1 MLRSLWV
8 PWAVSLSHKSP
19 DLYLRLA
26 QYAQYTKMLPGIRI
40 RMASMHGKDLV

>member
-8 PWAVSLSHKSP
+8 YWAVSLSHKSP

-26 QYAQYTKMLPGIRI
+26 QYTKMLPGIRI
-40 RMASMHGKDLV
+40 TEKIY